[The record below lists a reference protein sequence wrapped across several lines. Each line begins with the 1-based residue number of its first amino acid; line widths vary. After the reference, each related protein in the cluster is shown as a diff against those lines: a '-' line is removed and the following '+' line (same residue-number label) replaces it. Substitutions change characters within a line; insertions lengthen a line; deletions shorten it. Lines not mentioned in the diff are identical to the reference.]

1 MGTSQSLQPLQDL
14 CVCPGIRVVKQGLS
28 HYSTGSLSIGLFP
41 FTNSA
46 CRLFLST
53 MEINKALITAAGPGQ
68 SALPLQRLVDR
79 DGVEKTALEMILAKV
94 VNAGIESV
102 AIVISPGNEE
112 AFRRAAGSH
121 IDRVTF
127 VTQPEP
133 TRDTGKRSCAAKAF
147 LGDASF
153 LHLVGDH
160 LYLSSQ
166 SKGCV
171 KQLIEVAAAEG
182 CFRFRSASDTGNH
195 APTFRSHWRRPAA
208 SNETALRSSKRVIEK
223 PTPTK
228 AEQEL
233 TIAGFRSGIY
243 LCFFGMH
250 VLTPATLE
258 ILDRLVAT
266 EKRPVSLAEA
276 LNELADRE
284 RYLALEIQGQRYN
297 IGVKYGLLNTQL
309 ALSLSGV
316 DRDRVLSDMV
326 ELLASQ
332 KTS

>member
-1 MGTSQSLQPLQDL
+1 
-14 CVCPGIRVVKQGLS
+14 
-28 HYSTGSLSIGLFP
+28 
-41 FTNSA
+41 
-46 CRLFLST
+46 
-53 MEINKALITAAGPGQ
+53 
-68 SALPLQRLVDR
+68 
-79 DGVEKTALEMILAKV
+79 
-94 VNAGIESV
+94 
-102 AIVISPGNEE
+102 
-112 AFRRAAGSH
+112 
-121 IDRVTF
+121 
-127 VTQPEP
+127 
-133 TRDTGKRSCAAKAF
+133 
-147 LGDASF
+147 LGDSPF

-182 CFRFRSASDTGNH
+182 CSVSGVQATR
-195 APTFRSHWRRPAA
+195 
-208 SNETALRSSKRVIEK
+208 ETMLPFFGAIGGVRLPQTERLYEVKRVIEK

-233 TIAGFRSGIY
+233 TIAGFRSGMY

-250 VLTPATLE
+250 VLTPASLE
-258 ILDRLVAT
+258 ILDRLVAI

-284 RYLALEIQGQRYN
+284 RYLALEILGQRYN

-332 KTS
+332 KSS

>member
-1 MGTSQSLQPLQDL
+1 MLDQD
-14 CVCPGIRVVKQGLS
+14 
-28 HYSTGSLSIGLFP
+28 GSDGKM
-41 FTNSA
+41 
-46 CRLFLST
+46 R
-53 MEINKALITAAGPGQ
+53 INKALITAAGPGQ

-79 DGVEKTALEMILAKV
+79 DGIEKTALEMILAKV
-94 VNAGIESV
+94 DKAGIESV
-102 AIVISPGNEE
+102 VIVISPGNEE
-112 AFRRAAGSH
+112 AYRSAAGSY
-121 IDRVTF
+121 IERLTF

-133 TRDTGKRSCAAKAF
+133 TGYGQAILCAKSF
-147 LGDASF
+147 LGDTPF

-166 SKGCV
+166 SKGCI

-182 CFRFRSASDTGNH
+182 CSVSGVQATRETMLPYFGAIGGFRLPQSERLY
-195 APTFRSHWRRPAA
+195 
-208 SNETALRSSKRVIEK
+208 EVKRVIEK
-223 PTPTK
+223 PTPTI

-233 TIAGFRSGIY
+233 TVAGFRSGMY

-250 VLTPATLE
+250 VLTSATMDILE
-258 ILDRLVAT
+258 ALV
-266 EKRPVSLAEA
+266 EKENRPVSLAEA
-276 LNELADRE
+276 LNELANRE
-284 RYLALEIQGQRYN
+284 RYLACEIQGQRYN

-332 KTS
+332 KSS

>member
-1 MGTSQSLQPLQDL
+1 MQ
-14 CVCPGIRVVKQGLS
+14 
-28 HYSTGSLSIGLFP
+28 
-41 FTNSA
+41 
-46 CRLFLST
+46 
-53 MEINKALITAAGPGQ
+53 INKALITAAGPGQ

-79 DGVEKTALEMILAKV
+79 DGVEKTALEMILSKV
-94 VNAGIESV
+94 SGAGIDSV
-102 AIVISPGNEE
+102 GIVISPGNED
-112 AFRRAAGSH
+112 AFRRAAGTLA
-121 IDRVTF
+121 DRVTF
-127 VTQPEP
+127 LVQPEP
-133 TRDTGKRSCAAKAF
+133 TGYGQAILCAKSF
-147 LGDASF
+147 LGDAPF

-171 KQLIEVAAAEG
+171 KQLMEVAIAEG
-182 CFRFRSASDTGNH
+182 CSVSGVQATR
-195 APTFRSHWRRPAA
+195 
-208 SNETALRSSKRVIEK
+208 ETMLPLFGAIGGLRLPQTERLYEIKRVIEK

-233 TIAGFRSGIY
+233 TIAGFRSGMY

-250 VLTPATLE
+250 VLTPTVIE
-258 ILDRLVAT
+258 ILDRLVAN
-266 EKRPVSLAEA
+266 ENRPVSLAEA

-316 DRDRVLSDMV
+316 DRERVLSDMV

-332 KTS
+332 KFA

>member
-1 MGTSQSLQPLQDL
+1 
-14 CVCPGIRVVKQGLS
+14 
-28 HYSTGSLSIGLFP
+28 
-41 FTNSA
+41 
-46 CRLFLST
+46 
-53 MEINKALITAAGPGQ
+53 MEINQALITAAGPGQ

-79 DGVEKTALEMILAKV
+79 DGIEKTALEMILAKV
-94 VNAGIESV
+94 INAGIESV
-102 AIVISPGNEE
+102 AIVISPGNED

-133 TRDTGKRSCAAKAF
+133 TGYGQAILCAKSF
-147 LGDASF
+147 LGDAPF

-182 CFRFRSASDTGNH
+182 CSVSGVQATR
-195 APTFRSHWRRPAA
+195 
-208 SNETALRSSKRVIEK
+208 ETMLPYFGAIGGVRLPQTERLYEVKRVIEK

-233 TIAGFRSGIY
+233 TIAGFRSGTY

-250 VLTPATLE
+250 VLTSASLE
-258 ILDRLVAT
+258 ILDRLVAI

-332 KTS
+332 KSS

>member
-1 MGTSQSLQPLQDL
+1 MGGPEKQAANHLTSKSLQPFCFD
-14 CVCPGIRVVKQGLS
+14 
-28 HYSTGSLSIGLFP
+28 
-41 FTNSA
+41 
-46 CRLFLST
+46 T
-53 MEINKALITAAGPGQ
+53 MQINKALITAAGPGQ

-94 VNAGIESV
+94 AKAGIESV
-102 AIVISPGNEE
+102 AIVISPGNED
-112 AFRRAAGSH
+112 AYRNAAGSF
-121 IDRVTF
+121 IDRLTF

-133 TRDTGKRSCAAKAF
+133 SGYGQAILCARSF
-147 LGDASF
+147 LGDTPF

-182 CFRFRSASDTGNH
+182 CSVSGVQATR
-195 APTFRSHWRRPAA
+195 
-208 SNETALRSSKRVIEK
+208 ETMLPFFGAIGGYRLPQTERLYEVKRVIEK
-223 PTPTK
+223 PTPTM

-258 ILDRLVAT
+258 ILERLVT
-266 EKRPVSLAEA
+266 NEKRPVSLAEA
-276 LNELADRE
+276 LNELANRE
-284 RYLALEIQGQRYN
+284 RYLACEIQGQRYN

-332 KTS
+332 KLS

>member
-1 MGTSQSLQPLQDL
+1 
-14 CVCPGIRVVKQGLS
+14 
-28 HYSTGSLSIGLFP
+28 
-41 FTNSA
+41 
-46 CRLFLST
+46 
-53 MEINKALITAAGPGQ
+53 MEINQALITAAGPGQ

-79 DGVEKTALEMILAKV
+79 DGIEKTALEMILAKV

-121 IDRVTF
+121 SDRVTF
-127 VTQPEP
+127 VTQSEP
-133 TRDTGKRSCAAKAF
+133 TGYGQAILCARSF
-147 LGDASF
+147 LGVEPF

-182 CFRFRSASDTGNH
+182 CSVSGVQATR
-195 APTFRSHWRRPAA
+195 
-208 SNETALRSSKRVIEK
+208 ETMLPFFGAIGGVRLPQTERLYEVKRVIEK

-233 TIAGFRSGIY
+233 NIAGFRSGMY

-250 VLTPATLE
+250 VLTPASLE

-332 KTS
+332 KLS

>member
-1 MGTSQSLQPLQDL
+1 
-14 CVCPGIRVVKQGLS
+14 
-28 HYSTGSLSIGLFP
+28 
-41 FTNSA
+41 
-46 CRLFLST
+46 
-53 MEINKALITAAGPGQ
+53 MEINQALITAAGPGQ

-79 DGVEKTALEMILAKV
+79 DGIEKTALEMILAKV
-94 VNAGIESV
+94 INAGIESV

-133 TRDTGKRSCAAKAF
+133 TGYGQAILCAKSF
-147 LGDASF
+147 LGDAPF

-182 CFRFRSASDTGNH
+182 CSVSGVQATR
-195 APTFRSHWRRPAA
+195 
-208 SNETALRSSKRVIEK
+208 ETMLPYFGAIGGVRLPQTERLYEVKRVIEK

-233 TIAGFRSGIY
+233 TIAGFRSGMY

-250 VLTPATLE
+250 VLTSTSLE
-258 ILDRLVAT
+258 ILGRLVAA

-332 KTS
+332 KSS